1 MQSRYNCS
9 ASGRKNL
16 KKAAADKN
24 ELFANVPVGKALFTL
39 AVPTI
44 ISQLISLVY
53 NMVDAFY
60 IGRTGNSFMMAAT
73 TITLPVLLLNISFGN
88 LFGIGGG
95 SQVARK
101 LGAGDPQSARK
112 VSAFS
117 FYGAIATGLAYSILV
132 WIFLDPLLRFL
143 GASDN
148 TLRYAHSYG
157 MIVVVIGTLPLLT
170 QMVLSHLLRNSG
182 YSTQASMGLSIG
194 GILNMILDPIFMFVL
209 LPKGMEVTGAA
220 VATALS
226 NTVGCIYLLIAYHR
240 SSMEAPLSLDPAE
253 ARSIA
258 KSDIG
263 EVFSVGV
270 PSAILTGLFDVANV
284 CANMIA
290 ASHSD
295 LVVAGMGIVMK
306 IDRLPNA
313 VNIGICQGM
322 LPIVAFNYTSGNHVR
337 MKAAIST
344 ARKAGLLIS
353 VICITVF
360 EIFASPLSRMF
371 LSTTAGDAATAL
383 ATVAYASSFLRVRCL
398 ASPFQF
404 INYSSS
410 YCMQALGDGKS
421 TMLHAF
427 IRELVFYIPLMF
439 LLDRI
444 LGEIGLAAALPVGEA
459 LGAMLALFLLQR
471 SINRRSGKANA

>member
-1 MQSRYNCS
+1 M
-9 ASGRKNL
+9 
-16 KKAAADKN
+16 KKAPTDKN
-24 ELFANVPVGKALFTL
+24 ELFANVPVGKALLTL

-53 NMVDAFY
+53 NLVDAFY

-73 TITLPVLLLNISFGN
+73 TITLPVMLLNISFGN

-101 LGAGDPQSARK
+101 LGAGDPESARK

-117 FYGAIATGLAYSILV
+117 VYGAFATGLAYSVLI
-132 WIFLDPLLRFL
+132 WIFIDPLLRFL

-148 TLRYAHSYG
+148 TIGYAHSYG
-157 MIVVVIGTLPLLT
+157 MIVVVIGTLPLLL

-194 GILNMILDPIFMFVL
+194 GVLNMILDPIFMFVL

-220 VATALS
+220 IATALS
-226 NTVGCIYLLIAYHR
+226 NTVGCIYLFIAYSR
-240 SSMEAPLSLDPAE
+240 SSKTAPLSLDLTE

-263 EVFSVGV
+263 EIFAVGV

-290 ASHSD
+290 AAHSD
-295 LVVAGMGIVMK
+295 LVVAGIGIVMK

-398 ASPFQF
+398 AAPFQF

>member
-1 MQSRYNCS
+1 M
-9 ASGRKNL
+9 
-16 KKAAADKN
+16 KKASTKKASTDKS
-24 ELFANVPVGKALFTL
+24 ELFANVPVGRALMTL

-73 TITLPVLLLNISFGN
+73 TITLPVMLLNISFGN

-95 SQVARK
+95 SQVARRI
-101 LGAGDPQSARK
+101 GAGDADSAEK

-117 FYGAIATGLAYSILV
+117 VYGALATGLLYSLLV
-132 WIFLDPLLRFL
+132 GIFIDPLLMFL
-143 GASDN
+143 GASEN
-148 TLRYAHSYG
+148 TLKYAHSYG
-157 MIVVVIGTLPLLT
+157 MIVVVIGTVPLLM

-194 GILNMILDPIFMFVL
+194 GILNMILDPVFMFVL

-220 VATALS
+220 IATVIS
-226 NTVGCIYLLIAYHR
+226 NTVGLGYLLIAYIR
-240 SSMEAPLSLDPAE
+240 SSGEAPLSLDPGK
-253 ARSIA
+253 ARTIKKRDLKA
-258 KSDIG
+258 L
-263 EVFSVGV
+263 FSVGV

-290 ASHSD
+290 AAHSD

-322 LPIVAFNYTSGNHVR
+322 LPIVAFNYSSGNHER
-337 MKAAIST
+337 MKAAISC
-344 ARKAGLLIS
+344 ARKAGLVVS
-353 VICITVF
+353 VICIAAF
-360 EIFASPLSRMF
+360 EAFAGPLSRMF
-371 LSTTAGDAATAL
+371 LSTTAGDASTAL
-383 ATVAYASSFLRVRCL
+383 ATVAYATTFLRVRCL
-398 ASPFQF
+398 AAPFQF
-404 INYSSS
+404 INYNSS
-410 YCMQALGDGKS
+410 YCMQALGDGKG

-427 IRELVFYIPLMF
+427 VRELVFYIPFMF
-439 LLDRI
+439 LFDRI
-444 LGEIGLAAALPVGEA
+444 FGETGLAAALPAGEA
-459 LGAMLALFLLQR
+459 LGAVLALCLLQR
-471 SINRRSGKANA
+471 SISRAGDRVSA

>member
-16 KKAAADKN
+16 KKTAADKN

-117 FYGAIATGLAYSILV
+117 FYGAVATGLAYSILV

-226 NTVGCIYLLIAYHR
+226 AN
-240 SSMEAPLSLDPAE
+240 SLPQVFKGGT
-253 ARSIA
+253 A
-258 KSDIG
+258 KPG
-263 EVFSVGV
+263 
-270 PSAILTGLFDVANV
+270 
-284 CANMIA
+284 
-290 ASHSD
+290 
-295 LVVAGMGIVMK
+295 
-306 IDRLPNA
+306 
-313 VNIGICQGM
+313 
-322 LPIVAFNYTSGNHVR
+322 
-337 MKAAIST
+337 
-344 ARKAGLLIS
+344 
-353 VICITVF
+353 
-360 EIFASPLSRMF
+360 SR
-371 LSTTAGDAATAL
+371 
-383 ATVAYASSFLRVRCL
+383 
-398 ASPFQF
+398 
-404 INYSSS
+404 
-410 YCMQALGDGKS
+410 
-421 TMLHAF
+421 
-427 IRELVFYIPLMF
+427 
-439 LLDRI
+439 
-444 LGEIGLAAALPVGEA
+444 
-459 LGAMLALFLLQR
+459 
-471 SINRRSGKANA
+471 